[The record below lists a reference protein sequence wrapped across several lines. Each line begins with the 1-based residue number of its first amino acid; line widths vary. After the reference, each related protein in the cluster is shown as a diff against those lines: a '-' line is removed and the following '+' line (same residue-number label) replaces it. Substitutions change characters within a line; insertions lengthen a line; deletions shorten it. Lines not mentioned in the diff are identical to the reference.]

1 MGQSLFQVQPGQ
13 SKTIAYKQVSYQYN
27 KTLDGKPIGKS
38 GYLIYLL
45 WMDQAHFPLAPNLSF
60 KRIASIFDSKY
71 GRIPI
76 SDRYWNDVPSNL
88 VRNEAGNRK
97 PEDFEMKKKRGKE
110 RKKRERN
117 AVVWMKSFLP
127 DMHSYEPSGVFAR
140 NRAQA
145 LARFKRTV
153 EGRGLWPLS
162 CRSF

>member
-45 WMDQAHFPLAPNLSF
+45 WMDQTHFPLAPNLSF

-76 SDRYWNDVPSNL
+76 SDRYWNDAPSNL

-97 PEDFEMKKKRGKE
+97 PEDFEMKKKKRE
-110 RKKRERN
+110 RKKEKREKRGSLDE
-117 AVVWMKSFLP
+117 KL
-127 DMHSYEPSGVFAR
+127 FAGYAQLR
-140 NRAQA
+140 TLGRVREESRASA
-145 LARFKRTV
+145 GAF
-153 EGRGLWPLS
+153 
-162 CRSF
+162 